1 METARTQCQSCL
13 PRLAH
18 NLSKTHIH
26 DTKQRIHARIRSLGP
41 RVVQKP
47 WIPLGGQTGRLG
59 PEQGTREST
68 ITDSLIESRESRVVT
83 TAQRNPRYF
92 SEGFAFARV
101 HSCSSDAA

>member
-59 PEQGTREST
+59 PEHENQAVSRTLAHARPNYARSSAASRSSAARPLRST
-68 ITDSLIESRESRVVT
+68 VRRLRV
-83 TAQRNPRYF
+83 
-92 SEGFAFARV
+92 
-101 HSCSSDAA
+101 